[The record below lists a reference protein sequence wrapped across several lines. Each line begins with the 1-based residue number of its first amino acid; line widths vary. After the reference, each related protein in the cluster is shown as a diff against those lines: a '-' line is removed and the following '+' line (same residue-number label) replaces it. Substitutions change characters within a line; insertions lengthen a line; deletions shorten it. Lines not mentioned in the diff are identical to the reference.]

1 MHILISCVGSAGD
14 VHPFIAIGQ
23 ALARRGHEVELV
35 TSPHFAPRIE
45 AAGLTCTPVGT
56 EAEFAQV
63 VHHPDLWNPR
73 TSFPVLWLAIAQRLV
88 EAHRLLVARAQ
99 PGRTVLVG
107 STLALH
113 VRLAQETHR
122 IPAAMVHLSP
132 VCMWSAQAPAV
143 IPGLGDLSGWP
154 PALVRLI
161 QAAIERGF
169 IDRVMAPGFD
179 RIRRDLGLPP
189 ARRLLSRW
197 VNSPQRVVCAWPEWF
212 SPKQTDW
219 PVQAVTTG
227 FARWSGT
234 AAQSLDPALLS
245 FLNAGP
251 PPIGFTPGSAMAH
264 GRDFFARALAAS
276 AALNQRAL
284 LITPYAD
291 QLPHPLPPHAHAV
304 SYAPFDALL
313 PRLAALVHHGGIGT
327 TAQALAAGLPQGV
340 APFAHDQFDNAAR
353 LAKLGVALR
362 LSARSPV
369 REWSDALARLT
380 SDASIAADCR
390 HHATLM
396 AEDSD
401 AADRIADQIEAL
413 QAGSVHPG
421 TGSAA
426 GTGQASTCGR
436 PR

>member
-23 ALARRGHEVELV
+23 ALARRGHEVELI
-35 TSPHFAPRIE
+35 TSTHFAARIE
-45 AAGLTCTPVGT
+45 AAGLTCTPIGT
-56 EAEFAQV
+56 EADFEQV

-73 TSFPVLWLAIAQRLV
+73 TCFPVLWQAIAQRLV
-88 EAHRLLVARAQ
+88 EAHRLLISRAQ

-107 STLALH
+107 STLAMP
-113 VRLAQETHR
+113 VRLAQETHGL
-122 IPAAMVHLSP
+122 PTAMVHLSP
-132 VCMWSAQAPAV
+132 VCIWSAQAPAV
-143 IPGLGDLSGWP
+143 LPGLGDLSGWP

-161 QAAIERGF
+161 QSGVERLF
-169 IDRVMAPGFD
+169 IDRVVAPGFD

-189 ARRLLSRW
+189 VRHVLSQW
-197 VNSPQRVVCAWPEWF
+197 INSPDRVVCAWPEWF
-212 SPKQTDW
+212 APKQTDW
-219 PVQAVTTG
+219 PAQAVTTG

-234 AAQSLDPALLS
+234 ADQPLAPALLN
-245 FLNAGP
+245 FLNAGQA
-251 PPIGFTPGSAMAH
+251 PIGFTPGSAMAQ

-327 TAQALAAGLPQGV
+327 TAQALAAGLPQAV
-340 APFAHDQFDNAAR
+340 LPFAHDQFDNATR
-353 LAKLGVALR
+353 LVKRGVGLR
-362 LSARSPV
+362 LTARSSV
-369 REWSDALARLT
+369 RQWAQTLERLRN
-380 SDASIAADCR
+380 DASISAACQR
-390 HHATLM
+390 HATLM

-401 AADRIADQIEAL
+401 AADRIAEWIE
-413 QAGSVHPG
+413 SVP
-421 TGSAA
+421 
-426 GTGQASTCGR
+426 
-436 PR
+436 PP

>member
-23 ALARRGHEVELV
+23 ALARRGHEVELI
-35 TSPHFAPRIE
+35 TSTHFAARIE
-45 AAGLTCTPVGT
+45 AAGLTCTPIGT
-56 EAEFAQV
+56 EADFDHV

-73 TSFPVLWLAIAQRLV
+73 TCFPVLWQAISQRLV
-88 EAHRLLVARAQ
+88 EAHRLLISRAQ

-107 STLALH
+107 STLAMP
-113 VRLAQETHR
+113 VRLAQETHGL
-122 IPAAMVHLSP
+122 PTAMVHLSP
-132 VCMWSAQAPAV
+132 VCIWSAQAPAV
-143 IPGLGDLSGWP
+143 LPGLGDLSGWP

-161 QAAIERGF
+161 QSGVERLF
-169 IDRVMAPGFD
+169 IDRVVAPGFD

-189 ARRLLSRW
+189 VRHVLSQW
-197 VNSPQRVVCAWPEWF
+197 INSPDRVVCAWPEWF

-219 PVQAVTTG
+219 PAQAVTTG

-234 AAQSLDPALLS
+234 ADQPLAPALLN
-245 FLNAGP
+245 FLNAGQA
-251 PPIGFTPGSAMAH
+251 PIGFTPGSAMAQ

-327 TAQALAAGLPQGV
+327 TAQALAAGLPQAV
-340 APFAHDQFDNAAR
+340 LPFAHDQFDNATR
-353 LAKLGVALR
+353 LVKRGVGLR
-362 LSARSPV
+362 LTARSSV
-369 REWSDALARLT
+369 RQWARALERLRN
-380 SDASIAADCR
+380 DASISAACQR
-390 HHATLM
+390 HAALM

-401 AADRIADQIEAL
+401 AADRIAEWIE
-413 QAGSVHPG
+413 SVP
-421 TGSAA
+421 
-426 GTGQASTCGR
+426 
-436 PR
+436 PP

>member
-23 ALARRGHEVELV
+23 ALARRGHEVELI
-35 TSPHFAPRIE
+35 TSTHFAARIE
-45 AAGLTCTPVGT
+45 AAGLTCTPIGT
-56 EAEFAQV
+56 EADFEQV

-73 TSFPVLWLAIAQRLV
+73 TCFPVLWQAISQRLV
-88 EAHRLLVARAQ
+88 EAHRLLISRAQ

-107 STLALH
+107 STLAMP
-113 VRLAQETHR
+113 VRLAQETHGL
-122 IPAAMVHLSP
+122 PTAMVHLSP
-132 VCMWSAQAPAV
+132 VCIWSAQAPAV
-143 IPGLGDLSGWP
+143 LPGLGDLSGWP

-161 QAAIERGF
+161 QSGVERLF
-169 IDRVMAPGFD
+169 IDRVVAPGFD

-189 ARRLLSRW
+189 VRHVLSQW
-197 VNSPQRVVCAWPEWF
+197 INSPDRVVCAWPEWF
-212 SPKQTDW
+212 APKQTDW
-219 PVQAVTTG
+219 PAQAVTTG

-234 AAQSLDPALLS
+234 ADQPLAPALLN
-245 FLNAGP
+245 FLNAGQA
-251 PPIGFTPGSAMAH
+251 PIGFTPGSAMAQ

-327 TAQALAAGLPQGV
+327 TAQGLAVGLPQAV
-340 APFAHDQFDNAAR
+340 LPFAHDQFDNATR
-353 LAKLGVALR
+353 LVKRGVGLR
-362 LSARSPV
+362 LTARSSV
-369 REWSDALARLT
+369 RQWAQTLERLRN
-380 SDASIAADCR
+380 DASISAACQR
-390 HHATLM
+390 HATLM

-401 AADRIADQIEAL
+401 AADRIAEWIE
-413 QAGSVHPG
+413 SVP
-421 TGSAA
+421 
-426 GTGQASTCGR
+426 
-436 PR
+436 PP

>member
-23 ALARRGHEVELV
+23 ALARRGHEVELI
-35 TSPHFAPRIE
+35 TSTHFAARIE
-45 AAGLTCTPVGT
+45 AAGLTCTPIGT
-56 EAEFAQV
+56 EADFDHV

-73 TSFPVLWLAIAQRLV
+73 TCFPVLWQAISQRLV
-88 EAHRLLVARAQ
+88 EAHRLLISRAQ

-107 STLALH
+107 STLAMP
-113 VRLAQETHR
+113 VRLAQETHGL
-122 IPAAMVHLSP
+122 PTAMVHLSP
-132 VCMWSAQAPAV
+132 VCIWSAQAPAV
-143 IPGLGDLSGWP
+143 LPGLGDLSGWP

-161 QAAIERGF
+161 QSGVERLF
-169 IDRVMAPGFD
+169 IDRVVAPGFD

-189 ARRLLSRW
+189 VRHVLSQW
-197 VNSPQRVVCAWPEWF
+197 INSPDRVVCAWPEWF

-219 PVQAVTTG
+219 PAQAVTTG

-234 AAQSLDPALLS
+234 ADQPLAPALLN
-245 FLNAGP
+245 FLNAGQA
-251 PPIGFTPGSAMAH
+251 PIGFTPGSAMAQ

-327 TAQALAAGLPQGV
+327 TAQALAAGLPQAV
-340 APFAHDQFDNAAR
+340 LPFAHDQFDNATR
-353 LAKLGVALR
+353 LVKRGVGLR
-362 LSARSPV
+362 LTARSSV
-369 REWSDALARLT
+369 RQWAQMLERLRN
-380 SDASIAADCR
+380 DASISAACR
-390 HHATLM
+390 RHAGLM
-396 AEDSD
+396 VEDGD
-401 AADRIADQIEAL
+401 AADRIAEWIE
-413 QAGSVHPG
+413 SVP
-421 TGSAA
+421 
-426 GTGQASTCGR
+426 
-436 PR
+436 PP

>member
-23 ALARRGHEVELV
+23 ALARRGHEVELI
-35 TSPHFAPRIE
+35 TSTHFAARIE
-45 AAGLTCTPVGT
+45 AAGLTCTPIGT
-56 EAEFAQV
+56 EADFEQV

-73 TSFPVLWLAIAQRLV
+73 TCFPVLWQAISQRLV
-88 EAHRLLVARAQ
+88 EAHRLLISRAQ

-107 STLALH
+107 STLAMP
-113 VRLAQETHR
+113 VRLAQETHGL
-122 IPAAMVHLSP
+122 PTAMVHLSP
-132 VCMWSAQAPAV
+132 VCIWSAQAPAV
-143 IPGLGDLSGWP
+143 LPGLGDLSGWP

-161 QAAIERGF
+161 QSGVERLF
-169 IDRVMAPGFD
+169 IDRVVAPGFD

-189 ARRLLSRW
+189 VRHVLSQW
-197 VNSPQRVVCAWPEWF
+197 INSPDRVVCAWPEWF
-212 SPKQTDW
+212 APKQTDW
-219 PVQAVTTG
+219 PAQAVTTG

-234 AAQSLDPALLS
+234 ADQPLAPALLN
-245 FLNAGP
+245 FLNAGQA
-251 PPIGFTPGSAMAH
+251 PIGFTPGSAMAQ

-327 TAQALAAGLPQGV
+327 TAQALAAGLPQAV
-340 APFAHDQFDNAAR
+340 LPFAHDQFDNATR
-353 LAKLGVALR
+353 LVKRGVGLR
-362 LSARSPV
+362 LTARSSV
-369 REWSDALARLT
+369 RQWAQTLERLRN
-380 SDASIAADCR
+380 DASISAACQR
-390 HHATLM
+390 HAALM

-401 AADRIADQIEAL
+401 AADRIAEWIE
-413 QAGSVHPG
+413 SVP
-421 TGSAA
+421 
-426 GTGQASTCGR
+426 
-436 PR
+436 PP

>member
-14 VHPFIAIGQ
+14 VHPFIAVGQ
-23 ALARRGHEVELV
+23 VLAQRGHEVELL
-35 TSPHFAPRIE
+35 TSPHFAARIE
-45 AAGLTCTPVGT
+45 AAGLACTPVGT
-56 EAEFAQV
+56 EADFENV

-73 TSFPVLWLAIAQRLV
+73 TCFPVLWQAIAQRMV
-88 EAHRLLVARAQ
+88 EGHRLLISRAQ

-107 STLALH
+107 STLAMP
-113 VRLAQETHR
+113 VRLAQETHGL
-122 IPAAMVHLSP
+122 PTVTVHLSP
-132 VCMWSAQAPAV
+132 VCIWSAQAPAV

-154 PALVRLI
+154 PTLVRLI
-161 QAAIERGF
+161 QAAVERGF
-169 IDRVMAPGFD
+169 IDRVVAPGFD

-189 ARRLLSRW
+189 VRRVLSHW
-197 VNSPQRVVCAWPEWF
+197 INSPDRVVCAWPDWF
-212 SPKQTDW
+212 SPKQADW

-234 AAQSLDPALLS
+234 AGQSLDPALLS

-251 PPIGFTPGSAMAH
+251 APIGFTPGSAMAQ

-284 LITPYAD
+284 LITPFAD

-340 APFAHDQFDNAAR
+340 VPFAHDQFDNAAR
-353 LAKLGVALR
+353 LVKRGVGLR
-362 LSARSPV
+362 LSARSSV
-369 REWSDALARLT
+369 RQWAATLDRLLR
-380 SDASIAADCR
+380 DPSIAAACQRD
-390 HHATLM
+390 AGLM
-396 AEDSD
+396 VEDGN
-401 AADRIADQIEAL
+401 AAQRIAELIEAMSP
-413 QAGSVHPG
+413 Q
-421 TGSAA
+421 
-426 GTGQASTCGR
+426 
-436 PR
+436 

>member
-23 ALARRGHEVELV
+23 ALARRGHEVELL
-35 TSPHFAPRIE
+35 TSTHFAARIE
-45 AAGLTCTPVGT
+45 AAGLACTPVGT
-56 EAEFAQV
+56 EADFENV

-73 TSFPVLWLAIAQRLV
+73 TCFPVLWQAISQRMI
-88 EAHRLLVARAQ
+88 EAHSLLIARAQ

-107 STLALH
+107 STLAMP
-113 VRLAQETHR
+113 VRLAQETHGLS
-122 IPAAMVHLSP
+122 AAMVHLSP

-161 QAAIERGF
+161 QAAVERGY
-169 IDRVMAPGFD
+169 IDRVVAPGFD

-189 ARRLLSRW
+189 VRRLLSQW
-197 VNSPQRVVCAWPEWF
+197 INSPERVVCAWPEWF
-212 SPKQTDW
+212 SPKQADW

-234 AAQSLDPALLS
+234 AGQSLDPALLS

-251 PPIGFTPGSAMAH
+251 APIGFTPGSAMAR
-264 GRDFFARALAAS
+264 GRDFFARAVAAS

-284 LITPYAD
+284 LITPFAD

-340 APFAHDQFDNAAR
+340 VPFAHDQFDNATR
-353 LAKLGVALR
+353 LVKRGVGLR
-362 LSARSPV
+362 LSARSSV
-369 REWSDALARLT
+369 RQWAATLDRLLR
-380 SDASIAADCR
+380 DPSIAAACQRDASLMVEDG
-390 HHATLM
+390 HA
-396 AEDSD
+396 AQ
-401 AADRIADQIEAL
+401 RIAELIEAMSP
-413 QAGSVHPG
+413 Q
-421 TGSAA
+421 
-426 GTGQASTCGR
+426 
-436 PR
+436 

>member
-23 ALARRGHEVELV
+23 ALARRGHAVELV
-35 TSPHFAPRIE
+35 TSPHFAARIE

-56 EAEFAQV
+56 EADFDHV

-73 TSFPVLWLAIAQRLV
+73 TCFPVLWQAISQRLV
-88 EAHRLLVARAQ
+88 EAHRLLIARAQ

-107 STLALH
+107 STLAMP
-113 VRLAQETHR
+113 VRLAQETHGL
-122 IPAAMVHLSP
+122 PTAMVHLSP

-143 IPGLGDLSGWP
+143 LPGLGDLSGWP
-154 PALVRLI
+154 PPLVQLI
-161 QAAIERGF
+161 QAAVERGF
-169 IDRVMAPGFD
+169 IDRVVAPGFD
-179 RIRRDLGLPP
+179 SIRRDLGLPP
-189 ARRLLSRW
+189 VRRVLSQW
-197 VNSPQRVVCAWPEWF
+197 INSPDRVVCAWPDWF

-219 PVQAVTTG
+219 PAQAVTTG

-234 AAQSLDPALLS
+234 AGQTLDPALLS

-251 PPIGFTPGSAMAH
+251 APIGFTPGSAMAQ

-284 LITPYAD
+284 LITPYTD

-327 TAQALAAGLPQGV
+327 TAQTLADGLPQAV
-340 APFAHDQFDNAAR
+340 LPFAHDQFDNATR
-353 LAKLGVALR
+353 LVKRGVALR
-362 LSARSPV
+362 LTARSSV
-369 REWSDALARLT
+369 RQWTDTLERLQNDT
-380 SDASIAADCR
+380 SIASACR
-390 HHATLM
+390 HHARLM

-401 AADRIADQIEAL
+401 AVEHIADQIEGL
-413 QAGSVHPG
+413 QSN
-421 TGSAA
+421 
-426 GTGQASTCGR
+426 
-436 PR
+436 

>member
-23 ALARRGHEVELV
+23 ALARRGHEVELI
-35 TSPHFAPRIE
+35 TSTHFAARIE
-45 AAGLTCTPVGT
+45 AAGLTCTPIGT
-56 EAEFAQV
+56 EADFEQV

-73 TSFPVLWLAIAQRLV
+73 TCFPVLWQAIAQRLV
-88 EAHRLLVARAQ
+88 EAHRLLISRAQ

-107 STLALH
+107 STLAMP
-113 VRLAQETHR
+113 VRLAQETHGL
-122 IPAAMVHLSP
+122 PTAMVHLSP
-132 VCMWSAQAPAV
+132 VCIWSAQAPAV
-143 IPGLGDLSGWP
+143 LPGLGDLSGWP

-161 QAAIERGF
+161 QSGVERLF
-169 IDRVMAPGFD
+169 IDRVVAPGFD

-189 ARRLLSRW
+189 VRHVLSQW
-197 VNSPQRVVCAWPEWF
+197 INSPDRVVCAWPEWF

-219 PVQAVTTG
+219 PAQAVTTG

-234 AAQSLDPALLS
+234 ADQPLAPALLN
-245 FLNAGP
+245 FLNAGQA
-251 PPIGFTPGSAMAH
+251 PIGFTPGSAMAQ

-327 TAQALAAGLPQGV
+327 TAQALAAGLPQAV
-340 APFAHDQFDNAAR
+340 LPFAHDQFDNATR
-353 LAKLGVALR
+353 LVKRGVGLR
-362 LSARSPV
+362 LTARSSV
-369 REWSDALARLT
+369 RQWAQTLERLRN
-380 SDASIAADCR
+380 DASISAACQR
-390 HHATLM
+390 HAALM

-401 AADRIADQIEAL
+401 AADRIAEWIE
-413 QAGSVHPG
+413 SVP
-421 TGSAA
+421 
-426 GTGQASTCGR
+426 
-436 PR
+436 PP

>member
-23 ALARRGHEVELV
+23 ALARRGHEVELL
-35 TSPHFAPRIE
+35 TSPHFAARIE
-45 AAGLTCTPVGT
+45 AAGLACTPVGT
-56 EAEFAQV
+56 EADFDHV

-73 TSFPVLWLAIAQRLV
+73 TCFPVLWQAISQRLV
-88 EAHRLLVARAQ
+88 EAHRLLIARAQ

-107 STLALH
+107 STLAMP
-113 VRLAQETHR
+113 VRLAQETHGL
-122 IPAAMVHLSP
+122 PTAMVHLSP

-143 IPGLGDLSGWP
+143 LPGLGDLSGWP

-161 QAAIERGF
+161 QSAVERGF
-169 IDRVMAPGFD
+169 IDRVVAPGFD

-189 ARRLLSRW
+189 VRRVLSQW
-197 VNSPQRVVCAWPEWF
+197 INSPDRVVCAWPDWF

-219 PVQAVTTG
+219 PAQAVTTG

-234 AAQSLDPALLS
+234 AGQTLDPALLS

-251 PPIGFTPGSAMAH
+251 APIGFTPGSAMAQ
-264 GRDFFARALAAS
+264 GRDFFARAVASS

-327 TAQALAAGLPQGV
+327 TAQALAAGLPQAV
-340 APFAHDQFDNAAR
+340 LPFAHDQFDNATR
-353 LAKLGVALR
+353 LVKRDVALR
-362 LSARSPV
+362 LTARSSV
-369 REWSDALARLT
+369 RQWTDTLARLQNDT
-380 SDASIAADCR
+380 SIASACR
-390 HHATLM
+390 HHARLM

-401 AADRIADQIEAL
+401 AVEHIADQIEGL
-413 QAGSVHPG
+413 RS
-421 TGSAA
+421 S
-426 GTGQASTCGR
+426 
-436 PR
+436 

>member
-14 VHPFIAIGQ
+14 VHPFIAVGQ
-23 ALARRGHEVELV
+23 VLARRGHEVELL
-35 TSPHFAPRIE
+35 TSPHFAARIE
-45 AAGLTCTPVGT
+45 AAGLACTPVGT
-56 EAEFAQV
+56 EADFENV

-73 TSFPVLWLAIAQRLV
+73 TCFPVLWQAIAQRMV
-88 EAHRLLVARAQ
+88 EGHRLLISRAQ

-107 STLALH
+107 STLAMP
-113 VRLAQETHR
+113 VRLAQETHGL
-122 IPAAMVHLSP
+122 PTAMVHLSP
-132 VCMWSAQAPAV
+132 VCIWSAQAPAV

-154 PALVRLI
+154 PTLVRLI
-161 QAAIERGF
+161 QAAVERGF
-169 IDRVMAPGFD
+169 IDRVVAPGFD

-189 ARRLLSRW
+189 VRRLLSHW
-197 VNSPQRVVCAWPEWF
+197 INSPDRVVCAWPDWF
-212 SPKQTDW
+212 SPKQADW

-234 AAQSLDPALLS
+234 AGQSLDPALLS

-251 PPIGFTPGSAMAH
+251 APIGFTPGSAMAQ

-284 LITPYAD
+284 LITPFAD

-340 APFAHDQFDNAAR
+340 VPFAHDQFDNAAR
-353 LAKLGVALR
+353 LVKRGVGLR
-362 LSARSPV
+362 LSARSSV
-369 REWSDALARLT
+369 RQWAATLDRLLR
-380 SDASIAADCR
+380 DPSIAAACQRD
-390 HHATLM
+390 AGLM
-396 AEDSD
+396 VEDGN
-401 AADRIADQIEAL
+401 AAQRIAELIEAVSL
-413 QAGSVHPG
+413 Q
-421 TGSAA
+421 
-426 GTGQASTCGR
+426 
-436 PR
+436 

>member
-23 ALARRGHEVELV
+23 VLARRGHEVELM
-35 TSPHFAPRIE
+35 TSTHFAARIE

-56 EAEFAQV
+56 EADFDKV

-73 TSFPVLWLAIAQRLV
+73 TCFPVLWQAIAQRLV
-88 EAHRLLVARAQ
+88 EAHSLLIARAQ

-107 STLALH
+107 STLAMP

-132 VCMWSAQAPAV
+132 VCMWSALAPAV

-154 PALVRLI
+154 PVLVRLI

-169 IDRVMAPGFD
+169 IDRVVAPGFD
-179 RIRRDLGLPP
+179 RIRHDLGLPP
-189 ARRLLSRW
+189 VRRLLSQW
-197 VNSPQRVVCAWPEWF
+197 INSPQRVVCAWPEWF
-212 SPKQTDW
+212 SPKQPDW
-219 PVQAVTTG
+219 PAQAVTTG

-234 AAQSLDPALLS
+234 AQQSLAPALLD

-251 PPIGFTPGSAMAH
+251 APIGFTPGSAMAQ
-264 GRDFFARALAAS
+264 GRDFFARAVASS

-291 QLPHPLPPHAHAV
+291 QLPNPLPPHAHAV

-353 LAKLGVALR
+353 LVKRGVALR

-369 REWSDALARLT
+369 RKWTDTLARLT
-380 SDASIAADCR
+380 NDASIAAACR
-390 HHATLM
+390 HHAALM
-396 AEDSD
+396 AADSD

-413 QAGSVHPG
+413 QPGSEYSG

-426 GTGQASTCGR
+426 GTE
-436 PR
+436 